1 MALIVALVLLVI
13 YLLSPLVGK
22 IALLF
27 VNTVLPDP
35 IPYIDE
41 IIMWLGLLQ
50 HLERALYIAEFINE
64 HKETIKKVAIIIGA
78 IILLLVFLVI
88 VF

>member
-64 HKETIKKVAIIIGA
+64 HKETIKKVVIIIGA
-78 IILLLVFLVI
+78 IILLLIFLVI
-88 VF
+88 IF

>member
-1 MALIVALVLLVI
+1 MSLIVALVLLVI